1 MNDREVT
8 EVVAYCRVVWPHS
21 VSADAPVGL
30 VIDVWKRIIGDL
42 TAVHVLAAVDQ
53 LATEGDR
60 FAPPPGLIR
69 KRAVAFTTPVGSA
82 PGPEEAWAE
91 IKAKIGSVGYTTAL
105 DLCERCL
112 PLDTD
117 GRRECDHRWVTFSH
131 PAIQA
136 FVDSLGWKYLCQSQ
150 DEMAD
155 RAHFVKWYPA
165 AVDRLSNQAALPDAV
180 KALASQVVS
189 ALPRLASAT

>member
-1 MNDREVT
+1 MTDQEIAELITYSLIMWPQQREVPLAQRLI
-8 EVVAYCRVVWPHS
+8 VWRDLVA
-21 VSADAPVGL
+21 
-30 VIDVWKRIIGDL
+30 DL
-42 TAVHVLAAVDQ
+42 DLQHVHAAMVQ
-53 LATEGDR
+53 LSTEGDR
-60 FAPPPGLIR
+60 FPPPPGLIR
-69 KRAVAFTTPVGSA
+69 KRAVAFTTPAGSA

>member
-1 MNDREVT
+1 MTDEELSEIIT
-8 EVVAYCRVVWPHS
+8 FALITWPGQPS
-21 VSADAPVGL
+21 MPLYQRIVGWRPF
-30 VIDVWKRIIGDL
+30 VGDL
-42 TAVHVLAAVDQ
+42 DQRHVHAAIVQ
-53 LATEGDR
+53 LGCEGDR
-60 FAPPPGLIR
+60 FPPPPGLIR

-91 IKAKIGSVGYTTAL
+91 IKTKIGSVGYTTAL
-105 DLCERCL
+105 DLCDRCL
-112 PLDTD
+112 PLEAD

-165 AVDRLSNQAALPDAV
+165 AVDRLSNQAALPEAV

-189 ALPRLASAT
+189 ALPVGESAT